1 VEGDGAEVAFV
12 LGEDSRDQGV
22 ARGLGEGGVA
32 EDERGG
38 APEVAPTPGE
48 GGGFGGFGYGEVL
61 GDDLVEEVVAE
72 GAEAVPPAAGS
83 GEGGGAVGHG
93 GEARRGF
100 GLILVEM
107 ERRPS
112 GLDQPGMF

>member
-1 VEGDGAEVAFV
+1 
-12 LGEDSRDQGV
+12 
-22 ARGLGEGGVA
+22 
-32 EDERGG
+32 
-38 APEVAPTPGE
+38 
-48 GGGFGGFGYGEVL
+48 
-61 GDDLVEEVVAE
+61 LVEEVVAE
-72 GAEAVPPAAGS
+72 GAEAVPAAAGS